1 MLTHGELTADCRSA
15 RFTFPYS
22 MSNLWCRPLMAG
34 STEHEQT
41 ELRYQF
47 RCSDSVIFQHS
58 SWELW
63 STLPVAEHRAGHT
76 VALLWEVVTWRDWF
90 EVVEVLVGLVLAGS

>member
-34 STEHEQT
+34 RTEHEQT

-47 RCSDSVIFQHS
+47 RCSDSVIFQ
-58 SWELW
+58 
-63 STLPVAEHRAGHT
+63 LPPSDRINSGFTKLTYA
-76 VALLWEVVTWRDWF
+76 
-90 EVVEVLVGLVLAGS
+90 SIY

>member
-22 MSNLWCRPLMAG
+22 MSNLWCRPLIAG
-34 STEHEQT
+34 RAEHEQT

-47 RCSDSVIFQHS
+47 RCSDSVIFHS
-58 SWELW
+58 KSYVFIIYSL
-63 STLPVAEHRAGHT
+63 LGRDHRNNPIEYSRKAYSSKH
-76 VALLWEVVTWRDWF
+76 LLSLMF
-90 EVVEVLVGLVLAGS
+90 II

>member
-22 MSNLWCRPLMAG
+22 MSNLWCRPLIAG
-34 STEHEQT
+34 RTEHEQT

-47 RCSDSVIFQHS
+47 RCSDSVIFQDR
-58 SWELW
+58 
-63 STLPVAEHRAGHT
+63 T
-76 VALLWEVVTWRDWF
+76 ALVIAIKDIIIEFAMR
-90 EVVEVLVGLVLAGS
+90 LVSRFLQCYKGKRL